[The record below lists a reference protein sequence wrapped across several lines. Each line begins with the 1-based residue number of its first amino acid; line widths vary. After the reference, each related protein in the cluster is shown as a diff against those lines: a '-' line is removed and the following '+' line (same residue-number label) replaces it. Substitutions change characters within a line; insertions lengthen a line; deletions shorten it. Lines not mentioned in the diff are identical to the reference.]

1 MPEIWSRPLSTP
13 RHLVASALLGPLC
26 VPGLAFAVRTVA
38 SAGQPVTAPSL
49 GWSLLALLGP
59 AIPVYLVVL
68 PLSLDISG
76 RQHMV
81 DAHSGRYLGW
91 RRGVVWHRRP
101 MAHTAGVRR

>member
-38 SAGQPVTAPSL
+38 SAGQPVTSPSL

-68 PLSLDISG
+68 PLLPWALMG
-76 RQHMV
+76 
-81 DAHSGRYLGW
+81 L
-91 RRGVVWHRRP
+91 RRGRVWRLGP
-101 MAHTAGVRR
+101 VLLGMATLAAGVDLALYWSRV